1 MKQTVPV
8 LCILTLITVAA
19 CGNGSQG
26 ADSAQEQQTGSET
39 AGAVMPEVDHWLV
52 VTDSIGV
59 ELGDSNL
66 VFGQIV
72 AGEFM
77 PNGNIVVA
85 DMVKN
90 KISIFS
96 ADGEFIAQAGRQG
109 SGPGE
114 YQLLTTV
121 AVTAEGGLI
130 VPDAMGGKLN
140 FYDSDYNFVD
150 TMTGFF
156 PSPPV
161 MISPV
166 AGGFVGLKPEF
177 EQTEE
182 EMRTGMGIYLW
193 TDSVTADVEYVK
205 NMIPLDLNDLGA
217 TAKAMV
223 LFDTDYN
230 GNVFLTPYSTEDYTI
245 TCVSPDGEEI
255 WSITEE
261 QSTVRKTDE
270 EIEEEREMVRSRLIA
285 GGAPAS
291 MAENYQVEE
300 YKAFISM
307 LEVDNL
313 HRLWVQSGLYNSAFY
328 RVYDCD
334 NGDFLF
340 TAALRVD
347 DEHEGVTPT
356 ISEYGITG
364 FDPNTNTW
372 SRLYIIH
379 PEEPDLFQTQNW

>member
-1 MKQTVPV
+1 MKQTVSV
-8 LCILTLITVAA
+8 LCILSLIVVAA
-19 CGNGSQG
+19 CGNESQG
-26 ADSAQEQQTGSET
+26 TDSALEQQAGNET

-59 ELGDSNL
+59 ELGDSNF

-72 AGEFM
+72 GAQFM
-77 PNGNIVVA
+77 PDGDIVVA
-85 DMVKN
+85 DMMKS

-96 ADGEFIAQAGRQG
+96 PEGEFVASAGRQG

-114 YQLLTTV
+114 YQLVSTV

-150 TMTGFF
+150 AMTGFF

-161 MISPV
+161 MISSV
-166 AGGFVGLKPEF
+166 TGGFVGLKPEF

-182 EMRTGMGIYLW
+182 DMRTGMGIYLW
-193 TDSVTADVEYVK
+193 TDSATADLEYIK
-205 NMIPLDLNDLGA
+205 NMIPFDLNDLGA
-217 TAKAMV
+217 TVKTMV
-223 LFDTDYN
+223 LFDADCN
-230 GNVFLTPYSTEDYTI
+230 GNVFLAPYSTEDYTI
-245 TCVSPDGEEI
+245 TCVSPDGEEL
-255 WSITEE
+255 WNITEE
-261 QSTVRKTDE
+261 QAAVKKTDE
-270 EIEEEREMVRSRLIA
+270 EIEEEKELVRSRLIA
-285 GGAPAS
+285 SGAPAA

-313 HRLWVQSGLYNSAFY
+313 HRLWVQSGLYDSAFY
-328 RVYDCD
+328 RVYNCD

-340 TAALRVD
+340 TAALRAD

-356 ISEYGITG
+356 ICEYGVTG
-364 FDPNTNTW
+364 FDPNTDTW

-379 PEEPDLFQTQNW
+379 PEEPDLFQTQDW

>member
-8 LCILTLITVAA
+8 LCILSLITVAA
-19 CGNGSQG
+19 CGNGSQET
-26 ADSAQEQQTGSET
+26 DSTQEQQTGSET

-85 DMVKN
+85 DMVKS

-150 TMTGFF
+150 AMTGFF

-166 AGGFVGLKPEF
+166 AGGLVGLKPEF

-217 TAKAMV
+217 AAKAMV

-230 GNVFLTPYSTEDYTI
+230 GNVFLAPYSTEDYTI

-261 QSTVRKTDE
+261 QSTVRKTNE
-270 EIEEEREMVRSRLIA
+270 EIEEEREMVRSRMIA
-285 GGAPAS
+285 SGAPAA
-291 MAENYQVEE
+291 MAENFQLEE
-300 YKAFISM
+300 YRISVSM

-313 HRLWVQSGLYNSAFY
+313 NRLWVQSGQYDSAFY

-334 NGDFLF
+334 TGDFLF

-347 DEHEGVTPT
+347 DQHEDVTPA
-356 ISEYGITG
+356 INEYGITG
-364 FDPNTNTW
+364 FDKNTDSW

-379 PEEPDLFQTQNW
+379 PEEPDLFLPQND

>member
-1 MKQTVPV
+1 
-8 LCILTLITVAA
+8 
-19 CGNGSQG
+19 
-26 ADSAQEQQTGSET
+26 
-39 AGAVMPEVDHWLV
+39 MPEVDHWLV

-150 TMTGFF
+150 AMTGFF

-356 ISEYGITG
+356 ISGYGITG
-364 FDPNTNTW
+364 FDPNTDTW